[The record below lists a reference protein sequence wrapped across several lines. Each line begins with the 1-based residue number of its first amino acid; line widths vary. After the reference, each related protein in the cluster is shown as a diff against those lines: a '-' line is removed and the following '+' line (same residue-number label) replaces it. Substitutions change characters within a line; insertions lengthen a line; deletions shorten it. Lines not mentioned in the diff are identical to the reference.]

1 MDRWG
6 RHIVPPPPLPY
17 IQHKG
22 KADGPGA
29 QHTCV
34 SPCSLATPS
43 PSHGPAV
50 PPSESSRFN
59 APDQKT
65 HGHPTVAHAF
75 QVTKHT
81 VPRSALRKLVQNKL
95 LPLPPP
101 PAPVR
106 QRCSRTGHP
115 RLPGSDWTG
124 CFPHLPLP
132 HPNPARSRSNSSHLA
147 ERGRG
152 GGRAEGTPRNPAQS
166 SLEAEVAN
174 WKGFE
179 RGA

>member
-1 MDRWG
+1 MVRSG
-6 RHIVPPPPLPY
+6 RTTLLLRRATGRGATRSYRARGASRRPALRQAGPCRL
-17 IQHKG
+17 
-22 KADGPGA
+22 KALGHTAFHLRRA
-29 QHTCV
+29 QRAE
-34 SPCSLATPS
+34 SGLGESGRLQPS
-43 PSHGPAV
+43 AV
-50 PPSESSRFN
+50 P
-59 APDQKT
+59 AL
-65 HGHPTVAHAF
+65 GTV
-75 QVTKHT
+75 
-81 VPRSALRKLVQNKL
+81 RKLVQNKL

-115 RLPGSDWTG
+115 RLPGSDWAG

-132 HPNPARSRSNSSHLA
+132 HPDPARSRSNSTHLA